1 MKKVTLICGN
11 NFEKQKFPYK
21 GEKNNEQ
28 KNKLNKK
35 RYDQTDC

>member
-1 MKKVTLICGN
+1 MKKVTLIYGN

-21 GEKNNEQ
+21 GEKNYEQ
-28 KNKLNKK
+28 KNKFNKK